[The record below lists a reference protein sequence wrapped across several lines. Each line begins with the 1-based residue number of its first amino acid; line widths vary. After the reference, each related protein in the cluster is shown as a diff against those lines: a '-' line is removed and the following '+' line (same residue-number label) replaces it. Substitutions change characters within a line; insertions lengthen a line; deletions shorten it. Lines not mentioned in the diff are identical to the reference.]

1 MAGTLVVDTDLLVG
15 LGGRL
20 RAVADEFHHAQRNA
34 DEIAGA
40 IGHADTAAKMR
51 TFASDWD
58 DRRED
63 MVDVIAAVADAAT
76 AVGET
81 MTALDDELARS
92 LSEAV
97 ASLAPAM
104 RGER

>member
-1 MAGTLVVDTDLLVG
+1 MAGKLVVDTDLLVG

-58 DRRED
+58 DRREKMLD
-63 MVDVIAAVADAAT
+63 SIAAVADAT
-76 AVGET
+76 KGVGGT
-81 MTALDDELARS
+81 FSNLDTDLGRS
-92 LSEAV
+92 
-97 ASLAPAM
+97 M
-104 RGER
+104 RGEK

>member
-1 MAGTLVVDTDLLVG
+1 MAGKLVVDTDLLVG

-40 IGHADTAAKMR
+40 IGHGDTAAKMR

-58 DRRED
+58 DRREK
-63 MVDVIAAVADAAT
+63 MLESIAAVADAT
-76 AVGET
+76 QGVGG
-81 MTALDDELARS
+81 AFSDLDTELG
-92 LSEAV
+92 
-97 ASLAPAM
+97 ASM
-104 RGER
+104 RGEK